1 MDEDRQTL
9 FRLDAQ
15 LTEILLSSEKKCSK
29 RSINRD
35 PWSPKLKEKGK
46 TVVYWK
52 QKLSIL
58 KHLNM
63 PRTSLDS
70 LQKAAG
76 ISTELHQLDQ
86 TIQQCAKHLHQAW
99 TALKAA
105 RKEAELL

>member
-1 MDEDRQTL
+1 M
-9 FRLDAQ
+9 
-15 LTEILLSSEKKCSK
+15 K
-29 RSINRD
+29 RSKCQIQHD

-58 KHLNM
+58 KHPDM

-76 ISTELHQLDQ
+76 ISTELHQSNQ

-99 TALKAA
+99 TALKTA